1 MRQSLLYLV
10 SYYLVYLEAVLVV
23 VFAVALAISAG
34 LARWRRQR
42 HDARSTVGRDV
53 LARAV
58 AEHSGPFEGVDD
70 FARLPWTVQQE
81 LVHEFGESLSG
92 RARQR
97 LASLGRAA
105 GAARRAEVMCRS
117 VWWWDRL
124 AGARVLTALDV
135 DAPVMRPLL
144 RDRSAVVRAQA
155 FVWAAGQDDDAVIDE
170 LVSRLAD
177 PTRLCRF
184 TVQDS
189 ILRLGHRAGPA
200 LARFLSDSGRPGLV
214 DGLRVARGL
223 AVPELLAPCLA
234 LARHANGEV
243 RARAAGV
250 MGTLGGEEAQECLM
264 TLLEDP
270 DGDVRAAAARAL
282 GEQGAW
288 TASTGLLQ
296 LLSDTSWPVR
306 RESALALRRMGGVGQ
321 LTLRKALASANPFAA
336 DMARQVLD
344 LPESV
349 YQQVTA

>member
-23 VFAVALAISAG
+23 VFASALAISAS
-34 LARWRRQR
+34 LARWRRTR
-42 HDARSTVGRDV
+42 HDARSTRGRAI
-53 LARAV
+53 LARAI
-58 AEHSGPFEGVDD
+58 SGVGEPTDGAAD

-92 RARQR
+92 GARGR
-97 LASLGRAA
+97 LAALGIAA
-105 GAARRAEVMCRS
+105 GAAARAEAMCRS
-117 VWWWDRL
+117 RWWWDRL

-135 DAPVMRPLL
+135 DTATMRPLL
-144 RDRSAVVRAQA
+144 RDSSGVVRAQA
-155 FVWAAGQDDDAVIDE
+155 FVWAAGRDDEAIIDE
-170 LVSRLAD
+170 LVARLSD
-177 PTRLCRF
+177 PERLCRF

-189 ILRLGHRAGPA
+189 LLRLGRRAGPA
-200 LARFLSDSGRPGLV
+200 LARLLSDPNRPGLV

-234 LARHANGEV
+234 LTGHPEAEV
-243 RARAAGV
+243 RSRSATVLGA
-250 MGTLGGEEAQECLM
+250 LGGEEAQEALVRLM
-264 TLLEDP
+264 D
-270 DGDVRAAAARAL
+270 DQAFVVRAAAARAL

-288 TASTGLLQ
+288 TASSGLLR
-296 LLSDTSWPVR
+296 LLSDANWPVR

-321 LTLRKALASANPFAA
+321 LTLRKALAGDNTFAA

-344 LPESV
+344 LPETV